1 MDKKQYLQAVQNN
14 QDIIRTCLKTN
25 TVNFSDIVFWGG
37 ITARELSFDEVANKW
52 PDILSCTV
60 IGALPCVTKHGEDGY
75 LYYARTKGLP
85 IPIPLPIPIETKL
98 CGVHHKDLAL
108 GPRGG
113 LYYSANLDNPN
124 SKCAIT
130 THFVA
135 KFSSHMSNDTLLSK
149 KRDTF
154 LILFDRTENCVIDVY
169 GMEGE
174 KVLQLLEQKQ
184 NNSSKNFK
192 LSAFQQYGFRMR
204 SGGFGD
210 LEGFD
215 NWETRISKKTTRR
228 IMT

>member
-25 TVNFSDIVFWGG
+25 TINFSDIVFWGG
-37 ITARELSFDEVANKW
+37 ITASELSFDEVASKW

-60 IGALPCVTKHGEDGY
+60 IGALPCVAKHGEDGY
-75 LYYARTKGLP
+75 LHYREGNDFE
-85 IPIPLPIPIETKL
+85 PIETKL

-108 GPRGG
+108 GSRGG
-113 LYYSANLDNPN
+113 LYYSTNLDNPN

-135 KFSSHMSNDTLLSK
+135 KFTSHMSYDTLQSK
-149 KRDTF
+149 NRDTF

-169 GMEGE
+169 GMKGE

-192 LSAFQQYGFRMR
+192 LSAFQQHGFRMR
-204 SGGFGD
+204 SGGFSD

-215 NWETRISKKTTRR
+215 NWETRISKNTTRR